1 MHELLLDF
9 NAKKLNLDYQKTIQN
24 PKQTVQMLRPWPLE
38 IQLDKKSDKAIYL
51 QIADAVIDAVKTGKL
66 IGGNALP
73 GSRQLAELL
82 KVNRNTV
89 VEALDVL
96 IAEGWLISID
106 RKGTFVTHSLPKFSP
121 ISDNKTEQQTLIP
134 ETKSRLVFDDGL
146 PDSRLAP
153 MNDLARAYREL
164 FSRKSRWQIMG
175 YSSELG
181 NLEFRKSIA
190 QMLNFKRGM
199 SISHDQI
206 CITRGSQMAM
216 YLASHCILKSGD
228 FVLVENPGY
237 KPAWEAFEN
246 AGAILLPVNVQSDGL
261 DIDQVERYLQHKNIK
276 AIYVTPHH
284 QFPTTVT
291 LSLTKRLKLIELSNQ
306 YNFTIIE
313 DDYDNEFHFGQR
325 PILPLSSY
333 SALHN
338 YIYIGTFS
346 KIVAPALRIGY
357 LASSSENIQ
366 RIAKHRKII
375 DVQGD
380 NIMEEAI
387 LNLINE
393 GKIKRH
399 LKKANLVY
407 KNKRDYF
414 ESLLIQYLRDK
425 ITFAKPE
432 GGLAFWIV
440 PNSEID
446 VLQVSEKLKS
456 QGIQIMSPERFSFSE
471 TIKGFR
477 LGYASLSEKQM
488 EEGVKALA
496 KLL

>member
-1 MHELLLDF
+1 
-9 NAKKLNLDYQKTIQN
+9 
-24 PKQTVQMLRPWPLE
+24 MLRPWPLE

-51 QIADAVIDAVKTGKL
+51 QIADAVIDAIKTGKL
-66 IGGNALP
+66 VSDNALP

-96 IAEGWLISID
+96 IAEGWLITID
-106 RKGTFVTHSLPKFSP
+106 RKGTFVTQSLPQ
-121 ISDNKTEQQTLIP
+121 INHDAENKKDQKIKIE
-134 ETKSRLVFDDGL
+134 ESKSFLVFDDGL

-199 SISHDQI
+199 SISYDQI

-246 AGAILLPVNVQSDGL
+246 AGATLLPVNVNSDGL
-261 DIDQVERYLQHKNIK
+261 DIDQVEKYLEKHSGIK

-291 LSLTKRLKLIELSNQ
+291 LSLKKRLKLIELSNQ

-325 PILPLSSY
+325 PILPISSY
-333 SALHN
+333 SVLKN

-357 LASSSENIQ
+357 LASSHENIQ
-366 RIAKHRKII
+366 KIGNHRKII

-414 ESLLIQYLRDK
+414 ESLLNQYLKDK
-425 ITFAKPE
+425 ITFTKPE

-440 PNSEID
+440 QKEEIN
-446 VLQVSEKLKS
+446 VLEVFEKLKS
-456 QGIQIMSPERFSFSE
+456 QGIQIMSPNRFSFDE

-488 EEGVKALA
+488 EEGIKALA

>member
-1 MHELLLDF
+1 
-9 NAKKLNLDYQKTIQN
+9 
-24 PKQTVQMLRPWPLE
+24 MLRPWPLE

-51 QIADAVIDAVKTGKL
+51 QIADAVIDAIKTGKL
-66 IGGNALP
+66 VSDNALP

-96 IAEGWLISID
+96 IAEGWLVTID
-106 RKGTFVTHSLPKFSP
+106 RKGTFVTQSLPQINHAENKKDLK
-121 ISDNKTEQQTLIP
+121 IKTE
-134 ETKSRLVFDDGL
+134 ESKSFLVFDDGL

-175 YSSELG
+175 YSTELG

-199 SISHDQI
+199 SISKDQI

-246 AGAILLPVNVQSDGL
+246 AGATLLPVNVNSDGL
-261 DIDQVERYLQHKNIK
+261 DIDQVEKYLEKHSNIK

-291 LSLTKRLKLIELSNQ
+291 LSLKKRLKLIELSNQ

-325 PILPLSSY
+325 PILPISSH
-333 SALHN
+333 SALKN

-357 LASSSENIQ
+357 LASSHENIQ
-366 RIAKHRKII
+366 KIGNHRKII

-407 KNKRDYF
+407 KTKRDYF
-414 ESLLIQYLRDK
+414 ENLLNQYLQDK
-425 ITFAKPE
+425 ITFTKPE

-440 PNSEID
+440 PKEEID
-446 VLQVSEKLKS
+446 VLEIFEKLKL
-456 QGIQIMSPERFSFSE
+456 QGIQIMSPNRFSFE
-471 TIKGFR
+471 KPIKGFR

-488 EEGVKALA
+488 KEGIRILS

>member
-1 MHELLLDF
+1 
-9 NAKKLNLDYQKTIQN
+9 
-24 PKQTVQMLRPWPLE
+24 MLRPWPLE

-51 QIADAVIDAVKTGKL
+51 QIADAIIEAVKTGKL
-66 IGGNALP
+66 VGGNALP

-96 IAEGWLISID
+96 IAEGWLITID
-106 RKGTFVTHSLPKFSP
+106 RKGTFVTNALPQIDYASEN
-121 ISDNKTEQQTLIP
+121 SQNKKP
-134 ETKSRLVFDDGL
+134 EKEESKSFLVFDDGL

-181 NLEFRKSIA
+181 NIEFRKSIA

-199 SISHDQI
+199 SISQNQI

-228 FVLVENPGY
+228 FVLIENPGY
-237 KPAWEAFEN
+237 KPAWQTFEN
-246 AGAILLPVNVQSDGL
+246 SGATLLPVNVKDDGL
-261 DIDQVERYLQHKNIK
+261 DIDQVEKYLQHKNIK

-291 LSLTKRLKLIELSNQ
+291 LSLQKRLRLIELSNQ

-325 PILPLSSY
+325 PILPICSY
-333 SALHN
+333 SALKN

-357 LASSSENIQ
+357 LVSSEENIEK
-366 RIAKHRKII
+366 IGNHRKII

-407 KNKRDYF
+407 KSKRDFF
-414 ESLLIQYLRDK
+414 ESKLNEYLKDK
-425 ITFAKPE
+425 ITFTKPE

-440 PNSEID
+440 PKAEID
-446 VLQVSEKLKS
+446 VLEVYEKLKL
-456 QGIQIMSPERFSFSE
+456 QGIQIMSPEKFSLE
-471 TIKGFR
+471 EPVKGFR
-477 LGYASLSEKQM
+477 LGYASLSEKQI
-488 EEGVKALA
+488 EEGIKALC
-496 KLL
+496 KFL

>member
-1 MHELLLDF
+1 
-9 NAKKLNLDYQKTIQN
+9 
-24 PKQTVQMLRPWPLE
+24 MLRPWPLE
-38 IQLDKKSDKAIYL
+38 IQLDKKSDKALYL
-51 QIADAVIDAVKTGKL
+51 QIADAVIDAIKIGKL
-66 IGGNALP
+66 AGGNALP
-73 GSRQLAELL
+73 GSRQLAGLL
-82 KVNRNTV
+82 NVNRNTII
-89 VEALDVL
+89 EALDVL
-96 IAEGWLISID
+96 TAEGWLLTID
-106 RKGTFVTHSLPKFSP
+106 RKGTFVTDTVPEIIPKKIKKELAENTTE
-121 ISDNKTEQQTLIP
+121 ISVP
-134 ETKSRLVFDDGL
+134 HLVFDDGF

-153 MNDLARAYREL
+153 MGDLARAYREI

-181 NLEFRKSIA
+181 NAEFRKSIA

-199 SISHDQI
+199 SISQNQI

-216 YLASHCILKSGD
+216 YLAAHCVLKTGD
-228 FVLVENPGY
+228 AVLIENPGY

-246 AGAILLPVNVQSDGL
+246 AGAELLPVDVQSDGL
-261 DIDQVERYLQHKNIK
+261 DITQIEEYLQKHHNIK
-276 AIYVTPHH
+276 AVYVTPHH

-291 LSLTKRLKLIELSNQ
+291 LSLKKRIRLIELSNHFG
-306 YNFTIIE
+306 FTIIE

-325 PILPLSSY
+325 PVLPVSSF
-333 SALHN
+333 SGLQN

-357 LASSSENIQ
+357 LATSSENIQ
-366 RIAKHRKII
+366 KIAQHRKII

-380 NIMEEAI
+380 NIMEEAV

-399 LKKANLVY
+399 LKKANLIY
-407 KNKRDYF
+407 KSKRDHF
-414 ESLLIQYLRDK
+414 ENLLNQYLHDK
-425 ITFAKPE
+425 ITFTKPE

-440 PNSEID
+440 PNSEVN
-446 VLQVSEKLKS
+446 VLQIHEKLKS
-456 QGIQIMSPERFSFSE
+456 QGIQLISPEKFSYNK
-471 TIKGFR
+471 TVQGFR

-488 EEGVKALA
+488 EDGIKALS

>member
-1 MHELLLDF
+1 
-9 NAKKLNLDYQKTIQN
+9 
-24 PKQTVQMLRPWPLE
+24 MLRPWPLE

-96 IAEGWLISID
+96 IAEGWLISVD
-106 RKGTFVTHSLPKFSP
+106 RKGTFVTHSLPQFSTV
-121 ISDNKTEQQTLIP
+121 SEDKQESKTIIEEP
-134 ETKSRLVFDDGL
+134 KSYLTFDDGL

-181 NLEFRKSIA
+181 NPEFRKAIA

-237 KPAWEAFEN
+237 KPAWETFEN
-246 AGAILLPVNVQSDGL
+246 AGAKLLPVDLEADGL
-261 DIDQVERYLQHKNIK
+261 NINQVEEYLRKHQNIK

-291 LSLTKRLKLIELSNQ
+291 LSLGKRLRLIELSNQ
-306 YNFTIIE
+306 YGFTIIE

-333 SALHN
+333 SALQN

-366 RIAKHRKII
+366 KIARHRKII

-380 NIMEEAI
+380 NIMEEAV

-407 KNKRDYF
+407 KSKRDYF
-414 ESLLIQYLRDK
+414 ENLLIQYLSDK
-425 ITFAKPE
+425 VTFSKPE

-440 PNSEID
+440 LNSKID
-446 VLQVSEKLKS
+446 VLQVHEKLKS
-456 QGIQIMSPERFSFSE
+456 QGIQIMNPERFSFNE

-488 EEGVKALA
+488 EEGIKALA

>member
-1 MHELLLDF
+1 
-9 NAKKLNLDYQKTIQN
+9 
-24 PKQTVQMLRPWPLE
+24 MLRPWPLE
-38 IQLDKKSDKAIYL
+38 IQLDKKSDKTIYL

-66 IGGNALP
+66 VSGNALP
-73 GSRQLAELL
+73 GSRQLAQLL

-96 IAEGWLISID
+96 TAEGWLETFD
-106 RKGTFVTHSLPKFSP
+106 RKGTFVTHSLPKIDHSLE
-121 ISDNKTEQQTLIP
+121 NKKEKKTSTEEQ
-134 ETKSRLVFDDGL
+134 KSFLVFDDGL

-228 FVLVENPGY
+228 FVLIENPGY
-237 KPAWEAFEN
+237 KPAWETFEN
-246 AGAILLPVNVQSDGL
+246 SGAKLLPIDVESDGL
-261 DIDQVERYLQHKNIK
+261 NIDQVEEYLQTHQNIK

-291 LSLTKRLKLIELSNQ
+291 LSLKKRLKLIELSNQ

-325 PILPLSSY
+325 PILPVSSY
-333 SALHN
+333 SALRN
-338 YIYIGTFS
+338 YVYIGSFS
-346 KIVAPALRIGY
+346 KVVAPALRIGY
-357 LASSSENIQ
+357 LVSSQENIQ
-366 RIAKHRKII
+366 KIGNHRKII

-399 LKKANLVY
+399 LKKANLIY
-407 KNKRDYF
+407 KSKRDFFESILNQHLKNKINF
-414 ESLLIQYLRDK
+414 
-425 ITFAKPE
+425 TKPE

-440 PNSEID
+440 PKAEID
-446 VLQVSEKLKS
+446 VLNIYEKLKS
-456 QGIQIMSPERFSFSE
+456 QGIQIMSPDRFSFDK

-488 EEGVKALA
+488 EEGIKALA
-496 KLL
+496 KFL